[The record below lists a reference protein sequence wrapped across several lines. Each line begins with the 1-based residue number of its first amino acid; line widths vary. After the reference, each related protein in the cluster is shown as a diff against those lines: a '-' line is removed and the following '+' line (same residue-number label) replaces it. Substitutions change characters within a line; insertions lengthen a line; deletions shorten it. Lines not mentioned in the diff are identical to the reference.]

1 MSLADSAVRMYLFYA
16 FATIGFV
23 SIGAILGTF
32 LPGGVALFVGF
43 LVLLVVVLGGLFWYA
58 RF

>member
-1 MSLADSAVRMYLFYA
+1 MTLAESAVRMYLFYA

-23 SIGAILGTF
+23 SIGAVLGTV
-32 LPGGVALFVGF
+32 LPDAIALFVGF
-43 LVLLVVVLGGLFWYA
+43 LVLLVVVLAGLFWYA

>member
-1 MSLADSAVRMYLFYA
+1 MYLFYA

>member
-1 MSLADSAVRMYLFYA
+1 MYLFYA

-23 SIGAILGTF
+23 SIGAVLGTV
-32 LPGGVALFVGF
+32 LPGAVAMFAGF
-43 LVLLVVVLGGLFWYA
+43 IVLLVVVLAGLFWYA

>member
-1 MSLADSAVRMYLFYA
+1 MYLFYA

-23 SIGAILGTF
+23 SIGAILGTV
-32 LPGGVALFVGF
+32 LPDGVALFVGF

>member
-1 MSLADSAVRMYLFYA
+1 MYLFYA

-23 SIGAILGTF
+23 SIGAVLGTF
-32 LPGGVALFVGF
+32 LPDGVALFVGF
-43 LVLLVVVLGGLFWYA
+43 LVLLVVVLRGLFWYA